1 MQGVIQQLVSGIAMG
16 FIYCLVAIEYTLIYN
31 TSGLM
36 NFGHDKY
43 ILFGAYVFG
52 GLFMVALGSGSIL
65 GVIGTLLVAAG
76 MGALIATVGFNPIK
90 KMPAIHAVT
99 CTLALSMIVREGI
112 RLIFGAAAFNVGGFL
127 HGAINIVGITISKT
141 YIAIIIIAIFLLLA
155 QTLLLKKTMIG
166 TAMLAVAQDKEAAGL
181 MGINVASILIITTA
195 ISITICGVIGVL
207 IVPLYGCNLN
217 MTATLGT
224 KGFVAGII
232 GGLGNLNGAIAG
244 GLFLG
249 LMEVLFLILGG
260 SGIYKD
266 FVSFVLIILFLLFRP
281 QGILKNT
288 L

>member
-1 MQGVIQQLVSGIAMG
+1 
-16 FIYCLVAIEYTLIYN
+16 
-31 TSGLM
+31 
-36 NFGHDKY
+36 
-43 ILFGAYVFG
+43 
-52 GLFMVALGSGSIL
+52 MVALGSGSIL

-166 TAMLAVAQDKEAAGL
+166 TAMLAVSQDKEAAGL